1 MPEKELTQK
10 GLECTLK
17 NLRHEIFNT
26 SSSKKKLPAIAGGR
40 PVRDA
45 FLPYARQWI
54 EENDITA
61 VSKVLRSDW
70 LTTGPTVGE
79 FEKEFAARVGAT
91 FAVAVSSGTAALHAA
106 CFAAGIGRGDEV
118 ITTPLTF
125 VASANCALFLG
136 ARPVF
141 ADIDPKTYNISPGE
155 IEKRITP
162 ATKAIIPVHFAGQ
175 PCDLDPIHEVARRH
189 NLVVIEDAAHALGA
203 AYKGHPVGGLSDLT
217 IFSFHPVKHI
227 TTGEGGMVTT
237 NNKELYRRLLLFRN
251 HGIVRERE
259 LIIEDQGPWYYEVQ
273 DLGYNYRLTDIQA
286 ALGLSQLKKLDRF
299 LKRRRQIVDMYNEAF
314 AALPEVEIPYQ
325 APYADSAWH
334 LYILTLRLDR
344 LQKSRREIFA
354 ALRAENIGVNV
365 HYLPVYRHPFYRRLL
380 DSSSFNP
387 KDFFCPNAEE
397 IYQKIITL
405 PLFPAMTDQDVADVI
420 TAVYKVISW
429 ATFIINGVDK
439 PCRQEAM
446 FFLMKKN

>member
-17 NLRHEIFNT
+17 NLRNEIFNA
-26 SSSKKKLPAIAGGR
+26 SSSKKELPAIAGGR
-40 PVRDA
+40 PVRDT

-54 EENDITA
+54 EEDDIAA

-70 LTTGPTVGE
+70 LTTGPFIAE
-79 FEKEFAARVGAT
+79 FEKEFAARVGAA

-106 CFAAGIGRGDEV
+106 CFVAGIGRGDEV

-136 ARPVF
+136 ARPAF
-141 ADIDPKTYNISPGE
+141 TDIDPKTYNISPGE

-175 PCDLDPIHEVARRH
+175 PCDLDPIHEVSRRH

-203 AYKGHPVGGLSDLT
+203 LYKERSIGSLSEMT

-237 NNKELYRRLLLFRN
+237 NSKELYRRLLLFRN
-251 HGIVRERE
+251 HGIIRERE
-259 LIIEDQGPWYYEVQ
+259 LLGEDHGPWYYEVQ

-299 LKRRRQIVDMYNEAF
+299 LKRRRQIAALYSEAF
-314 AALPEVEIPYQ
+314 ADLPEVEIPYQ
-325 APYADSAWH
+325 SPYADSAWH
-334 LYILTLRLDR
+334 LYILALRPEN
-344 LQKSRREIFA
+344 LQKNRREIFE

-365 HYLPVYRHPFYRRLL
+365 HYLPVYRHPFYRWLGDPDNGNRQG
-380 DSSSFNP
+380 FY
-387 KDFFCPNAEE
+387 CPNAEE
-397 IYQKIITL
+397 IYQRMITL
-405 PLFPAMTDQDVADVI
+405 PLFPAMSAHDAANVI

-429 ATFIINGVDK
+429 ARRVS
-439 PCRQEAM
+439 RA
-446 FFLMKKN
+446 L